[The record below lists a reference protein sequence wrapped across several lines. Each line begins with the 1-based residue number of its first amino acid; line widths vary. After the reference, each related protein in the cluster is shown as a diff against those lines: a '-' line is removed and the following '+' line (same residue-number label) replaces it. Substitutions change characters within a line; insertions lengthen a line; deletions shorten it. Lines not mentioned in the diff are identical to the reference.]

1 MPTAPGAVWPS
12 VARRAADFVGFY
24 FQSIMIIAL
33 VHYNVEPSREGNFF
47 GGILKGYPI
56 FG

>member
-24 FQSIMIIAL
+24 FQSIIIIAL
-33 VHYNVEPSREGNFF
+33 VHYNVEPSRVE
-47 GGILKGYPI
+47 I
-56 FG
+56 F

>member
-33 VHYNVEPSREGNFF
+33 VQYNVEPSRKFF
-47 GGILKGYPI
+47 RVLLFLIH
-56 FG
+56 